1 MFLQRQEEDY
11 FEQFA
16 ERVAADR
23 KEPFD
28 SELDAAETMDDWLR
42 TKALKNRGL
51 YAPSLNRSEYIRISG
66 SSL

>member
-1 MFLQRQEEDY
+1 MFLEGQSEDY
-11 FEQFA
+11 YEQFA

-28 SELDAAETMDDWLR
+28 ADLDAAETMDDWLR

-51 YAPSLNRSEYIRISG
+51 YVLSLHRDW
-66 SSL
+66 